1 MTLAMTERVERM
13 NAGFDWELVLATPRV
28 YFTWVEGGFNALL
41 VDGRGGWGL
50 EPLVEDA
57 VRARLER
64 EHALQTWE
72 SVEDATAY
80 LERLGLECAR
90 EVEREHDP
98 DGLLFDRTQNHVMA
112 LLARGERLSIARA
125 GGYSA
130 RIVRGGEVVAQMGFD
145 MSADLPAALAEARA
159 AGDRASTLLDST
171 MWDAQASFAIS
182 DENAR
187 LFIEGP
193 VCLLPEDELIVGL
206 KLFFNGRYVAS
217 RELDRFLDPPLD
229 WPHMDLARQGS
240 HPDILWARY
249 DGVFLE

>member
-1 MTLAMTERVERM
+1 M
-13 NAGFDWELVLATPRV
+13 NAGYGWELALATPRV
-28 YFTWVEGGFNALL
+28 YFAWVEGGFNALL

-72 SVEDATAY
+72 RVEDATAY

-98 DGLLFDRTQNHVMA
+98 DELLFEGTQNHVMA

-130 RIVRGGEVVAQMGFD
+130 RIVRGGEVVAQLGFD
-145 MSADLPAALAEARA
+145 MSAALPAALAEARE
-159 AGDRASTLLDST
+159 AGDRGSTPLDST
-171 MWDAQASFAIS
+171 MWDAQASFAS
-182 DENAR
+182 GDENAR
-187 LFIEGP
+187 LFIEDS

-217 RELDRFLDPPLD
+217 RELERFQDPPLD
-229 WPHMDLARQGS
+229 WPHTELARHRP
-240 HPDILWARY
+240 HPDILWARF
-249 DGVFLE
+249 DGKRME